1 MRATW
6 TAATLTAALSLTP
19 VTSAAAVA
27 LPGIDT
33 PQPVTAP
40 AAPMWQPSAPLPVK
54 PLPTGADPAARG
66 KAPRPPT
73 PLSTMPAAPADDGGG
88 GGLLSIVTG
97 LVKTLQDVLGGLLGV
112 KLPPLPKLPAVP
124 GALNDQA
131 TTTPHVPPATLA
143 ELQRTLDALHAAEA
157 AARPT
162 P

>member
-1 MRATW
+1 MTE
-6 TAATLTAALSLTP
+6 
-19 VTSAAAVA
+19 
-27 LPGIDT
+27 
-33 PQPVTAP
+33 
-40 AAPMWQPSAPLPVK
+40 
-54 PLPTGADPAARG
+54 AR
-66 KAPRPPT
+66 
-73 PLSTMPAAPADDGGG
+73 

-124 GALNDQA
+124 GALNGQA
-131 TTTPHVPPATLA
+131 TTTRHVPLATLA